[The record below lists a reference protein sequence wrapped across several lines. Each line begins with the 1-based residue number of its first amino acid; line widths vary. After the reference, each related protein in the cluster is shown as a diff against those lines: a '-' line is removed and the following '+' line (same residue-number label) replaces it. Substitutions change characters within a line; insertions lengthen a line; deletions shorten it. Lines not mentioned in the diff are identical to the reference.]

1 MTTPDEPGQDVAHRR
16 AEPKV
21 PVQLG
26 VRVTDLDTAYRAA
39 NAIAI
44 SGLCPQDLHGK
55 PADVLLVI
63 MYGSE
68 LGLSIVQSLQG
79 IVPIKGRITMSA
91 ELRVGL
97 TKREGFLTG
106 IACGKVVAKDG
117 PVTVRCGEFAHAD
130 VHKSPN
136 PRSGSG
142 ATAIHDES
150 RPWHPY
156 QEDHDLER
164 CRYRVENARTGEIT
178 FGEFTTDDA
187 VRAGLLMRGK
197 GDNEGKLISRSM
209 RGNPQP
215 WELYG
220 RDMLWNRAAARACRR
235 AAPQVGYGLYTEEE
249 VESLE
254 PVTAEATV
262 EQTPVRVADDAP
274 DVTADELRD
283 LQTSHLEEA

>member
-1 MTTPDEPGQDVAHRR
+1 MTDPDEPGQDVAPRR

-39 NAIAI
+39 QAIAI

-117 PVTVRCGEFAHAD
+117 PTIIRCGEFAHAPAHQPGPHRVPD
-130 VHKSPN
+130 
-136 PRSGSG
+136 
-142 ATAIHDES
+142 
-150 RPWHPY
+150 HPY

-178 FGEFTTDDA
+178 FGEFTTEDA
-187 VRAGLLMRGK
+187 VRAGLLTRGK

-209 RGNPQP
+209 RGNAQP

-262 EQTPVRVADDAP
+262 EQAPVRVADDAP

-283 LQTSHLEEA
+283 LQTSHLEED